1 VTIPNTEHRPLR
13 DPGDMQSTR
22 RQPVNGAPAQ
32 RTSSGQP
39 DGQFDRLPPQDLAAE
54 QCVLGGMLLSKTAI
68 GDVTGIIERRDFY
81 RPVHVTIFDAILD
94 LHGRGEPADAITVAA
109 ALADAGDLVRV
120 GGAPYLHTLI
130 STVPTAANAAYY
142 ARTVAKKGEQR
153 RVIEI
158 GTKLIQIGY
167 LGRRDDDDDL
177 VGRAGQLVSTE
188 LGSATQRR
196 SSSVADL
203 MHSGSSFV
211 LDVPTTVPAVWGEGE
226 EILWSEGESLIIA
239 GPSGVGKTTLTGQLL
254 RGRVGLLDSV
264 LGLPVKAGGRV
275 LYLAMDRPDQIRRAM
290 HRIFT
295 ADERDVLDEACVFW
309 KGPPPRDIGKHPETL
324 LEMADAAQA
333 DTIIVDS
340 VKDAAIGLVD
350 DEVGAS
356 YNRARQL
363 VLADGRQL
371 LELHHVVKRGN
382 GGAAPNTLADVY
394 GSAHLVNGAGSVVM
408 LWGSA
413 GDPIVDFRHLKQ
425 PRSEVGPFK
434 VLHEGLTGTSSVW
447 DGADLLE
454 LARKCASGVTAADAA
469 CVMYSTVKPSPSQ
482 IEKGRRRLE
491 RMTAQGLLTMTG
503 GGKGRGSVAKWFLT
517 APPSWGAP
525 DIDGGR

>member
-1 VTIPNTEHRPLR
+1 MTIPNTTHRPLR
-13 DPGDMQSTR
+13 DPADTQSTR
-22 RQPVNGAPAQ
+22 RQTVNGAPMQ
-32 RTSSGQP
+32 RTS
-39 DGQFDRLPPQDLAAE
+39 DNQFDRTPPQDVAAE
-54 QCVLGGMLLSKTAI
+54 QCVLGGMLLSSYAI
-68 GDVTGIIERRDFY
+68 ADVVDILKSGDFY
-81 RPVHVTIFDAILD
+81 RPVHATIFDTIVD
-94 LHGRGEPADAITVAA
+94 LHGRGEPADTITVAA
-109 ALADAGDLVRV
+109 ALDDAGDLSRV

-130 STVPTAANAAYY
+130 AAVPTAANAAYY
-142 ARTVAKKGEQR
+142 ARIVAEKADQR
-153 RVIEI
+153 RVIEA
-158 GTKLIQIGY
+158 GTKMVQIGY
-167 LGRRDDDDDL
+167 LGRRDADDDL
-177 VGRAGQLVSTE
+177 IERAGQVVVTDLAPSTR
-188 LGSATQRR
+188 RR
-196 SSSVADL
+196 SASVADL

-211 LDVPTTVPAVWGEGE
+211 LDVPETVPAVWGEGE

-254 RGRVGLLDSV
+254 RGRLGLLDDV
-264 LGLPVKAGGRV
+264 LGLPVKPGGRV
-275 LYLAMDRPDQIRRAM
+275 LYLAMDRPDQIRRAL

-295 ADERDVLDEACVFW
+295 VDERAVLDEACVFW

-350 DEVGAS
+350 DEVGAT
-356 YNRARQL
+356 YNRARQM

-371 LELHHVVKRGN
+371 LELHHVVKKGN
-382 GGAAPNTLADVY
+382 AGAPPNTLADVY

-434 VLHEGLTGTSSVW
+434 VLHDGASGGSSVW
-447 DGADLLE
+447 DGADLVE
-454 LARKCASGVTAADAA
+454 LVRRCTSGVTAADAA
-469 CVMYSTVKPSPSQ
+469 CVMYSTMKPSASQ

-491 RMTAQGLLTMTG
+491 RMTAQGLLTVTG
-503 GGKGRGSVAKWFLT
+503 GGKGRGSVAKWFLK

-525 DIDGGR
+525 EMDGGH